1 MIDLDRL
8 RSLHAV
14 ATHGSLQAA
23 AEALHVSPSA
33 VSQQIAKLEREVG
46 EPLLTRRGRGV
57 QLTDAADLLTRHAE
71 RALSVL
77 RQAEAEL
84 DARRRE
90 VSGTISIA
98 AFATAVRGLGPE
110 ALRRLAA
117 AHPKLEVEL
126 HELEPLPA
134 IARLVR
140 GDFDLVVAQDWANA
154 PLAIP
159 EGLERAPLLDDA
171 ADIALPKTHRAVS
184 APKKRTGTARTGTE
198 PAGKGRTRKAGKV
211 RLVDLAGDR
220 WIASEPGTICHDWL
234 VNTLRGFGL
243 EPAVRHT
250 AVEFATQL
258 AMVGA
263 GLGATV
269 LPRLGRG
276 PIPDDVRLVEV
287 EPALVRH
294 IYALWRSD
302 TTRRTAVRAAV
313 DALAAAGRSAGR
325 RP

>member
-46 EPLLTRRGRGV
+46 EPLLAKRGRGV
-57 QLTDAADLLTRHAE
+57 ALTDAASVLTRHAE

-84 DARRRE
+84 DARRRV
-90 VSGTISIA
+90 VSGTLSIA
-98 AFATAVRGLGPE
+98 AFATAVRGLGPR
-110 ALRRLAA
+110 ALGRLAA
-117 AHPKLEVEL
+117 AHPKLEVDL

-134 IARLVR
+134 IPRLVR
-140 GDFDLVVAQDWANA
+140 GDFDLLIAQDWANA

-159 EGLERAPLLDDA
+159 EELERAPLLDDV
-171 ADIALPKTHRAVS
+171 ADIALPKAHRSARRRKVS
-184 APKKRTGTARTGTE
+184 LAE
-198 PAGKGRTRKAGKV
+198 
-211 RLVDLAGDR
+211 LAGEC
-220 WIASEPGTICHDWL
+220 WISSEPGSMCRDWL
-234 VNTLRGFGL
+234 INTLRGFGK
-243 EPAVRHT
+243 EPQVRHT
-250 AVEFATQL
+250 ALEFATQV

-263 GLGATV
+263 GLGCAV

-276 PIPDDVRLVEV
+276 AIPADVRLVPV
-287 EPALVRH
+287 EPVLTRQ
-294 IYALWRSD
+294 IYALWRTD
-302 TTRRTAVRAAV
+302 TTRRSAVLAAV
-313 DALAAAGRSAGR
+313 DALSAAARGFTGPR
-325 RP
+325 RGKVSRGTPARAPRRRT

>member
-14 ATHGSLQAA
+14 AAHGSLQAA

-33 VSQQIAKLEREVG
+33 VSQQIAKLEREIG
-46 EPLLTRRGRGV
+46 EPLLARRGRGV
-57 QLTDAADLLTRHAE
+57 ALTDAAEVLTRHAE

-77 RQAEAEL
+77 RQAEAEI

-90 VSGTISIA
+90 VSGAISIA

-110 ALRRLAA
+110 ALRRLSAA
-117 AHPKLEVEL
+117 NPKLEVEL
-126 HELEPLPA
+126 HELEPIPA
-134 IARLVR
+134 IPRLVR
-140 GDFDLVVAQDWANA
+140 GDFDLVIAQDWVNA
-154 PLAIP
+154 PLPIP

-171 ADIALPKTHRAVS
+171 ADIALPKSHRLA
-184 APKKRTGTARTGTE
+184 ATR
-198 PAGKGRTRKAGKV
+198 KGRKV
-211 RLVDLAGDR
+211 PLEDLAEER
-220 WIASEPGTICHDWL
+220 WVASEPGSICHDWL
-234 VNTLRGFGL
+234 MNTLRSLGR

-250 AVEFATQL
+250 ALEFATQL

-263 GLGATV
+263 GLGITV
-269 LPRLGRG
+269 IPRLGRG
-276 PIPDDVRLVEV
+276 PIPADVRLVAC

-302 TTRRTAVRAAV
+302 TTRRRAVKAAV
-313 DALAAAGRSAGR
+313 EALAAAGRAAAR
-325 RP
+325 KR